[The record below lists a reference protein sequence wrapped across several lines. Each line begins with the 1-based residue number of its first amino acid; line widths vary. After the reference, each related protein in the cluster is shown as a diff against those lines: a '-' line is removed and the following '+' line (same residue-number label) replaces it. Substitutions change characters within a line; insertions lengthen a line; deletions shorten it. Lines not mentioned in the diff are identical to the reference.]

1 MMNNKS
7 CYLSKFF
14 KSSSLVCSLL
24 IAALACTLIVF
35 GHIGGLWSLIL
46 GTPDYLRY
54 TLCVIALYAIILC
67 IYITKSASKSKI
79 GITDALSFAI
89 LLVGI
94 FYLCL
99 TAFYFRAFDKSKL
112 LLSVASIAIGL
123 ALFFNNMF
131 KFGTD
136 NQEQAIKTE
145 NIIGNYYKAVVN
157 KYPFFGIIYASV
169 IITFACTL
177 FFCPFHTFAFS
188 DKEFVLL
195 TVLALPIIF
204 FVGKSAS
211 SKQVNIIDALLIS
224 LAMSAPLVL
233 ILILLC
239 ATNQERNLAI
249 WAIALMAGILLTFL
263 RYRNFDLSYQQEEK
277 EVSCKCLLGGYF
289 KKIANKYDGLLVL
302 SVASLLS
309 ASLFIVFP
317 MADMYNFIKVTEV
330 LIIDI
335 RLLLMLAIE
344 GTVLATLLLGV
355 LLPISGI
362 AKKSISLADFL
373 LAVFAIFTVFSAL
386 DLIIAY
392 NLEKLIILLA
402 GFAFSIV
409 MAYQRA
415 REVK

>member
-1 MMNNKS
+1 MNNKS

-14 KSSSLVCSLL
+14 KSSSLLCSLL

-35 GHIGGLWSLIL
+35 GHIGGLWGLIL
-46 GTPDYLRY
+46 GTPDYLKY
-54 TLCVIALYAIILC
+54 ALCVIALYAVILC
-67 IYITKSASKSKI
+67 IYITKSASKSKV

-99 TAFYFRAFDKSKL
+99 TAFYFKTFDKSKL

-123 ALFFNNMF
+123 AFCINNAF
-131 KFGTD
+131 KFD
-136 NQEQAIKTE
+136 PNKQEQEIKTE
-145 NIIGNYYKAVVN
+145 NVIGNYYKTVV
-157 KYPFFGIIYASV
+157 KKFPFFGIVYASV

-177 FFCPFHTFAFS
+177 IFCPFHTFAFS

-204 FVGKSAS
+204 FVGKSAT
-211 SKQVNIIDALLIS
+211 SKQVNVIDALLIS

-249 WAIALMAGILLTFL
+249 WAIALMAGILLNFL

-302 SVASLLS
+302 SVASLLA

-317 MADMYNFIKVTEV
+317 IADMYNFIKVTEV

-344 GTVLATLLLGV
+344 GTVLTTLLLGV
-355 LLPISGI
+355 LLPVSAIS
-362 AKKSISLADFL
+362 KKSIGLADFL
-373 LAVFAIFTVFSAL
+373 LAVFALFTILSAL
-386 DLIIAY
+386 DLFVAF
-392 NLEKLIILLA
+392 NLEKLIILLV
-402 GFAFSIV
+402 GFAFAVV